1 MILALLIGVFG
12 TQYVLEHTNV
22 AKFELIEKME
32 VKVRE
37 IKHKKII
44 EYGSMLIISAVLW
57 MVLSLMKVS
66 GIFQGVIVGVIWGLI
81 MFIFED
87 TIFDNARNTLR

>member
-12 TQYVLEHTNV
+12 TQYALEHTNV
-22 AKFELIEKME
+22 AKFEFITKMQ

-37 IKHKKII
+37 IKHKKIL
-44 EYGSMLIISAVLW
+44 EYGFMFIISAILW
-57 MVLSLMKVS
+57 LVLSLMKVG
-66 GIFQGVIVGVIWGLI
+66 GIFQGLIVGVIWGLI